1 MACAPVVPA
10 DEMSKW
16 HAEREARN
24 EEADR
29 KMDADLDRVL
39 KGLQT
44 GQFIFDADANGDIR
58 DAKPHKPRI
67 VGGIE
72 IGGHKV
78 IPKGK
83 KIEKSVVVGGGK
95 ETLIATIA
103 RSDGFVMS
111 DMELRRFKIPGG
123 REVEA
128 VKQEVERVAQGKSWR
143 LDVVETPR
151 GRELRGII
159 DDEEN
164 ESSEK
169 GNEGGNKGE
178 DGDEATG
185 ETGSEEGYKE
195 EL

>member
-1 MACAPVVPA
+1 
-10 DEMSKW
+10 MSKW
-16 HAEREARN
+16 HADREVRN
-24 EEADR
+24 ENAER
-29 KMDADLDRVL
+29 KMDADLERIMQ
-39 KGLQT
+39 GLQS
-44 GQFIFDADANGDIR
+44 GQLIFDADANGDIR
-58 DAKPHKPRI
+58 EAKPHKPRI

-72 IGGHKV
+72 IGGHNV

-111 DMELRRFKIPGG
+111 DRELRGFKIPGG
-123 REVEA
+123 KEVEA
-128 VKQEVERVAQGKSWR
+128 VKLEVERVAQGKSWR
-143 LDVVETPR
+143 LDIVETPR

-159 DDEEN
+159 DNEDEG
-164 ESSEK
+164 SSEM
-169 GNEGGNKGE
+169 GDEGGNRGE

-185 ETGSEEGYKE
+185 EMGSEEGYKE